1 LDIPEQ
7 FTVEVK
13 IKFLKKKRET
23 WINTKC
29 F

>member
-13 IKFLKKKRET
+13 IKFKQKKRET
-23 WINTKC
+23 WINIKC